1 MRKYIC
7 ALIIIFCF
15 AFGQY
20 ERPGSSAA
28 QFLDIGV
35 NPRAESMAGAFISMT
50 SGAGACYYNPA
61 ALTMLAGPAF
71 EISHTN
77 WFADISHDYVAVA
90 LPFGRN
96 RGIGLSFTSMIT
108 DEMIVRTPLQ
118 PDGTGETFFSG
129 NYRFGVSMGQKLTDN
144 VSLGV
149 NLNYV
154 ELILFRHY
162 KQEVY
167 AGDVSVLYDAK
178 IRNFKF
184 GFKIANF
191 GSDVKYIHES
201 YPMPTSFVF
210 GVSGNLIEKG
220 ANTIALSTNAY
231 KPNDGSPKGVLG
243 LEYGLN
249 SMYFVR
255 GGYHIDDPV
264 KSFALGAGAKI
275 NTPFLPISVNYSI
288 TDYGPLGLNQRLG
301 LEIGK

>member
-7 ALIIIFCF
+7 TLIIISCF

-77 WFADISHDYVAVA
+77 WFADISHDYAAVA

-118 PDGTGETFFSG
+118 PDGTGETFYSG
-129 NYRFGVSMGQKLTDN
+129 SYRIGLAYARKMTDR
-144 VSLGV
+144 V
-149 NLNYV
+149 
-154 ELILFRHY
+154 
-162 KQEVY
+162 
-167 AGDVSVLYDAK
+167 
-178 IRNFKF
+178 
-184 GFKIANF
+184 NF
-191 GSDVKYIHES
+191 GG
-201 YPMPTSFVF
+201 T
-210 GVSGNLIEKG
+210 
-220 ANTIALSTNAY
+220 
-231 KPNDGSPKGVLG
+231 
-243 LEYGLN
+243 
-249 SMYFVR
+249 
-255 GGYHIDDPV
+255 
-264 KSFALGAGAKI
+264 
-275 NTPFLPISVNYSI
+275 VNYIFISKNHCYPFI
-288 TDYGPLGLNQRLG
+288 F
-301 LEIGK
+301 